1 MHRAVLVV
9 IAIAGAALLAVPSVA
24 KEGVRAKLDRPVRL
38 DAAPG
43 DTVHVSW
50 HLVDGKGR
58 RFGASGIYLRVSRC
72 GHGPLRV
79 PARALG
85 HGRFSAR
92 VKVRRGGI
100 RKLVV
105 GLKGIRII
113 GGRRERADVFFQF
126 DPPVYRDCP

>member
-1 MHRAVLVV
+1 
-9 IAIAGAALLAVPSVA
+9 
-24 KEGVRAKLDRPVRL
+24 
-38 DAAPG
+38 
-43 DTVHVSW
+43 
-50 HLVDGKGR
+50 
-58 RFGASGIYLRVSRC
+58 
-72 GHGPLRV
+72 
-79 PARALG
+79 
-85 HGRFSAR
+85 